1 MCNVILRYVHVAIV
15 AVGKQEL
22 LNIMSVCL
30 YYCLSYP
37 ACKLHLHY
45 TVICS
50 LSGSTIFSHF
60 LINGKIFL
68 GEGGVIKHKICF
80 YFLYKFG
87 LKHFLIVH
95 RSSYKVPI
103 ILIRF

>member
-1 MCNVILRYVHVAIV
+1 MCNVVLRYVHVTIFAME
-15 AVGKQEL
+15 KQEL

-30 YYCLSYP
+30 YFCLSYL
-37 ACKLHLHY
+37 ACKLHLCY
-45 TVICS
+45 TVIGS
-50 LSGSTIFSHF
+50 PSGSTIFPNF
-60 LINGKIFL
+60 LINGTIKKK
-68 GEGGVIKHKICF
+68 VIAHKICF

-95 RSSYKVPI
+95 RSPYKVPI